1 MFCQTAALQ
10 GHTDQVEQQKAK
22 ERNCR
27 NSDILK
33 QLWQTLIHQFEFCIV
48 IAAAKRFFCSLKRS
62 DRFWQVFSFL
72 FSPHLKNS
80 KRAEYFLSF
89 SPVLAFHSRHLDWH
103 LHATGFPTVQPIRK
117 GNPRRACWWGGR
129 GHYPVTRESRQSFC
143 HCKCKSVNTLRSSH
157 SGMPQADSFS
167 PSQSQSVCVADDFYV
182 HIFPSSF
189 IPFFAR

>member
-1 MFCQTAALQ
+1 MTNTDSSVWVLHCYCRRQKIVLQ
-10 GHTDQVEQQKAK
+10 FKTIRQV
-22 ERNCR
+22 
-27 NSDILK
+27 L
-33 QLWQTLIHQFEFCIV
+33 TG
-48 IAAAKRFFCSLKRS
+48 FFL
-62 DRFWQVFSFL
+62 SF

-80 KRAEYFLSF
+80 KRAEHSLSF
-89 SPVLAFHSRHLDWH
+89 SPVLAFHSRQQGWH

-117 GNPRRACWWGGR
+117 GIPRRACWWGGR
-129 GHYPVTRESRQSFC
+129 GHYPVSRESRQSFC

-182 HIFPSSF
+182 YIFPSSF